1 MEVEERAMIESIEFK
16 NFKVL
21 RDCKLP
27 LGPCNILVGPN
38 GSGKSTVLLALQGI
52 SDPGC
57 ERSPL
62 SIGANPETAKAEV
75 SLNWGEPK
83 PGVAFS
89 QRWTV
94 TFHEGCT
101 THDAAGQDVRDRVK
115 RLVSAVR
122 VYSFEAPAIA
132 APVALNPNV
141 QLGPNGGGLAGVLDR
156 LRDHH
161 EERLEAVNTD
171 LRFWLPEFSAVSF
184 DVNEQGQR
192 VFFLRTREGDQAI
205 PAAHLSQG
213 TLLVL
218 AILTLA
224 HLPDPPLLI
233 GLEEPD
239 RGIHPRLLR
248 LVRDALYRL
257 SYPENYGDDREPTQ
271 VIATTHSPYFLD
283 QFSEHPEE
291 IVIANRSGDNVQ
303 FERLSEQP
311 YMDEI
316 LAGARLGDIWYTG
329 ILGGVPSEP

>member
-1 MEVEERAMIESIEFK
+1 MIESIEFR

-27 LGPCNILVGPN
+27 LGRCNILVGPN
-38 GSGKSTVLLALQGI
+38 GSGKSTVLRALEFLSGQRQPQSERVGTVGLANA
-52 SDPGC
+52 D
-57 ERSPL
+57 
-62 SIGANPETAKAEV
+62 NPTTEVRATWAHGEGRVSFGLRWQHAEGPRV
-75 SLNWGEPK
+75 SLFVEQKSDRITNLP
-83 PGVAFS
+83 
-89 QRWTV
+89 
-94 TFHEGCT
+94 
-101 THDAAGQDVRDRVK
+101 DAVRK
-115 RLVSAVR
+115 RIR
-122 VYSFEAPAIA
+122 VYS
-132 APVALNPNV
+132 
-141 QLGPNGGGLAGVLDR
+141 
-156 LRDHH
+156 
-161 EERLEAVNTD
+161 LEAKAISSTGGQPGQSELGSDGSGFAWVLARLHDRFRDRFEKLSKQLT
-171 LRFWLPEFSAVSF
+171 FWLPEFTEVTF
-184 DVNEQGQR
+184 DFHQSQR
-192 VFFLRTREGDQAI
+192 VFFLRRREGGHEI
-205 PAAHLSQG
+205 PASQLSQG
-213 TLLVL
+213 EL
-218 AILTLA
+218 LTLA
-224 HLPDPPLLI
+224 LLTLAYLPEPPTLI
-233 GLEEPD
+233 ALEEPD